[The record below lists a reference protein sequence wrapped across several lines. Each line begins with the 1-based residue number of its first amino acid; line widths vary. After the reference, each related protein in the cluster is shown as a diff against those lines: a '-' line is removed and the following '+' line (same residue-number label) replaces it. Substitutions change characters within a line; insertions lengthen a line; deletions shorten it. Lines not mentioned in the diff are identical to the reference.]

1 MVKNPSSMKSR
12 HQRRQQELPGEW
24 RRLLFPWAFI
34 AVMGVGLQCGEA
46 QDRAQESITSI
57 SATNGGQVCRFAV
70 ALPEMEGPLTLGI
83 FPPEGNLVR
92 LLYRDAPID
101 SISAGLNGLLI
112 SWDGKDD
119 FGVEV
124 PTGTYHAR
132 GLVHGKIAASAIPC
146 STDASPGHL
155 PTEQEWTPF
164 FFSTFMPKN
173 RMLLLSARDAL
184 LERRPYLSISAQ
196 REQGKVVLLVD
207 GLPAFEMQI
216 QDTPGVMSAN
226 PLLELHPGSR
236 EGTAELTLISDE
248 GKKSY
253 LITGL
258 DQLVPLDA
266 GALPFSPGP
275 H

>member
-1 MVKNPSSMKSR
+1 MGLIF
-12 HQRRQQELPGEW
+12 QR
-24 RRLLFPWAFI
+24 
-34 AVMGVGLQCGEA
+34 VEA
-46 QDRAQESITSI
+46 QDRAQESIASV
-57 SATNGGQVCRFAV
+57 SATNAVQACRFAV

-83 FPPEGNLVR
+83 FSPEGNLVR

-101 SISAGLNGLLI
+101 SIPAGLNGLLI

-119 FGVEV
+119 RGAEV
-124 PTGTYHAR
+124 PAGIYRAR
-132 GLVHGKIAASAIPC
+132 GLVHGRIAASAIANT
-146 STDASPGHL
+146 TDDWPGSYL
-155 PTEQEWTPF
+155 RTEQEWAPF
-164 FFSTFMPKN
+164 FFSTLVPKN

-184 LERRPYLSISAQ
+184 LERRSYLSISAQ
-196 REQGKVVLLVD
+196 WEQGKVVLTAE
-207 GLPAFEMQI
+207 GLPLLEVESSHAPSGI
-216 QDTPGVMSAN
+216 PTNPGI
-226 PLLELHPGSR
+226 ELHPGSR

-266 GALPFSPGP
+266 GALPFPPSP